1 MSYAALKMT
10 HVVCVIASYLFFT
23 LRGLWMMQASPRLQ
37 HRWVKVLPHIIDTLL
52 LTSAVFLA
60 ITIHQNPVRDTWL
73 AAKITGLLL
82 YIILGMVA
90 LKRGKTRKT
99 RIAAWFAAQIVFFYI
114 VLVAL
119 TKNPLLV

>member
-1 MSYAALKMT
+1 MSYAALKMV
-10 HVVCVIASYLFFT
+10 HVTCVIASYLFFT

-37 HRWVKVLPHIIDTLL
+37 RQWVKILPHIIDTLL

-60 ITIHQNPVRDTWL
+60 IAIHQNPARDTWL
-73 AAKITGLLL
+73 AAKIAGLLL

-99 RIAAWFAAQIVFFYI
+99 RITAWFAAQMVFFYI